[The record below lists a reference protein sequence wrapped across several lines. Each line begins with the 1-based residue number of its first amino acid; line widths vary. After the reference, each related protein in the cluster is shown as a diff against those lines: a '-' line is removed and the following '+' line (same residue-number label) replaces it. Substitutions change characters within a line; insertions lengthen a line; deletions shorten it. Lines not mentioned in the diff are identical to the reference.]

1 MFGFLYKN
9 KTKAVMRTKIIA
21 VYLDN
26 YIRMD
31 NGTKIDEWGNNWI
44 EKSYND
50 SIRFFRDNET
60 NIKYKFK
67 IDLKA
72 VSGFPRDANNIT
84 TVDIYSVLYS
94 VYFDGKPSYKE
105 INKLIREYENEK
117 IIRGLKF

>member
-31 NGTKIDEWGNNWI
+31 NGTKIDEWGNNWR